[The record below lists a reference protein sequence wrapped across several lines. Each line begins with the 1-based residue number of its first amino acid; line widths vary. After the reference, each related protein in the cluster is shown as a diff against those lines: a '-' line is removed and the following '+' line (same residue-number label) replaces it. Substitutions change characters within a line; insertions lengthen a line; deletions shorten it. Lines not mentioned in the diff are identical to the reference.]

1 MNINFIK
8 YSVAYYIFSGILV
21 VATIVSLSLF
31 GFNFGIDFSGGS
43 VLEVEFDSR
52 PQNAVIQ
59 EKLNELNLGEIV
71 IQPAAE
77 KSVVLRMKEI
87 NEDIHQKIISK
98 LGEISPI
105 KELSFENI
113 GPVVG
118 KELRQKTAVLIIV
131 SLIALLF
138 YISVSFR
145 KVSKPV
151 SSWQYGV
158 ISIITLT
165 FDILITVGLLA
176 VLGKFCNVQFN
187 IPIITALLTILG
199 YTINDKVIVFD
210 RVRENLLRRR
220 SENFKEL
227 VNQSLNETI
236 GRSLSTGTCSLLVLF
251 FIFLF
256 GGETLKY
263 FSLTLIAGIVIGTY
277 SSLFIAAP
285 LLVSWLGLKKRKGV
299 DTNF

>member
-1 MNINFIK
+1 MSINFIK

-21 VATIVSLSLF
+21 AATIVSLSLF

-43 VLEVEFDSR
+43 VLEVEFDNR

-165 FDILITVGLLA
+165 FDILITVGFLA
-176 VLGKFCNVQFN
+176 VLGKFYNVQFN

-210 RVRENLLRRR
+210 RIRENLLRRR

-263 FSLTLIAGIVIGTY
+263 FSLTLITGIIIGTY

-285 LLVSWLGLKKRKGV
+285 LMVSWLGLKKRKGV